1 MFFTKSFLICRR
13 LFHVFFFA
21 FIYLFFCC
29 RSCLTD
35 ECSRLIKV
43 FLLRWKSHEFTSD
56 GTVRIKG
63 AGALARA
70 IARAHLQRSLRRVA
84 PSLAVPDGRKK
95 TDHAGAHNNTVS
107 VITITAIVTIIFI
120 IIIIIISV
128 IFQSQP
134 GPPCCLC
141 SALNQRNRR
150 LVRCQIFDKSPQ
162 CSQRPWTRGQIPQ
175 LTKGDF
181 MTRAGLVLRVCVC
194 VHVHVRT
201 EAEGL
206 KWSEW
211 KQGVGPVGPLH

>member
-1 MFFTKSFLICRR
+1 M
-13 LFHVFFFA
+13 
-21 FIYLFFCC
+21 
-29 RSCLTD
+29 
-35 ECSRLIKV
+35 
-43 FLLRWKSHEFTSD
+43 
-56 GTVRIKG
+56 RIKG
-63 AGALARA
+63 AGALARSSLVPTCRDHCDESC
-70 IARAHLQRSLRRVA
+70 RALRSLTA
-84 PSLAVPDGRKK
+84 ERKLF
-95 TDHAGAHNNTVS
+95 TRGAHNNTVS

-120 IIIIIISV
+120 IIITIIVV
-128 IFQSQP
+128 IFQSQA

-162 CSQRPWTRGQIPQ
+162 RSQRPWTRGQIPQ

-181 MTRAGLVLRVCVC
+181 MTRAGLVLRVCAC